1 MLFMFRNSKGIW
13 RLRWKLLIVFAIVIV
28 LVKSISTIR
37 SNSQNDLQST
47 SHHSSLTV
55 EKKEP
60 TENQQIDTKDNERE
74 GRINWSPH
82 GKININNEDA
92 GGGGVKPD
100 EKAGD
105 KIKAPDVPV
114 YNDDGDY
121 PLPKYD
127 KILNEKEG

>member
-1 MLFMFRNSKGIW
+1 M
-13 RLRWKLLIVFAIVIV
+13 
-28 LVKSISTIR
+28 
-37 SNSQNDLQST
+37 
-47 SHHSSLTV
+47 
-55 EKKEP
+55 
-60 TENQQIDTKDNERE
+60 DTKDNERE
-74 GRINWSPH
+74 ARINWSPH

-92 GGGGVKPD
+92 AGVKSD
-100 EKAGD
+100 EKAEAD

>member
-1 MLFMFRNSKGIW
+1 MLFMFRNGKGIW
-13 RLRWKLLIVFAIVIV
+13 RLRWKLLIAFAIVIV

-37 SNSQNDLQST
+37 SNSQNDLQS
-47 SHHSSLTV
+47 SSSSSSRV
-55 EKKEP
+55 NKEQS
-60 TENQQIDTKDNERE
+60 EDQQIDTKDNEKE
-74 GRINWSPH
+74 ARINWSPH

-92 GGGGVKPD
+92 GGVNPD
-100 EKAGD
+100 EKED
-105 KIKAPDVPV
+105 KKAPDVPV

>member
-1 MLFMFRNSKGIW
+1 M
-13 RLRWKLLIVFAIVIV
+13 VFAIVIV

-37 SNSQNDLQST
+37 SNSQNDLQS
-47 SHHSSLTV
+47 SSYPSSSRV
-55 EKKEP
+55 DKEQP
-60 TENQQIDTKDNERE
+60 ENQQIDTKDNERE
-74 GRINWSPH
+74 ARINWSPH

-92 GGGGVKPD
+92 AGVKPD
-100 EKAGD
+100 EKQER
-105 KIKAPDVPV
+105 KAPDVPV

>member
-1 MLFMFRNSKGIW
+1 MSRNGKGIW

-37 SNSQNDLQST
+37 SNSQNDLQS
-47 SHHSSLTV
+47 SSYPSSS
-55 EKKEP
+55 KANKEQP
-60 TENQQIDTKDNERE
+60 ENQKMDTKDNERE
-74 GRINWSPH
+74 ARINWSPH

-92 GGGGVKPD
+92 AGVKSD
-100 EKAGD
+100 EKAEAD